1 MYSYIDTLYITA
13 CTRPASTVTCIS
25 WLSYLLLSYLPW
37 IRSATSLA
45 KKWGMLI
52 ESILFFLSSR
62 LVLVW
67 TSPTCGTMGRSC
79 GSTQQRN
86 SWPRGGRRDKDPP
99 LCALVSCE
107 IAISVS
113 PSMPSK
119 LWFSEGMNVSADW
132 WLSRK
137 LVNILTSVVIKI
149 CVLLHYHFDIATLN
163 CFLDTAPN
171 IGYHFVT
178 YVYHSW

>member
-13 CTRPASTVTCIS
+13 CTRPASTVTCTS
-25 WLSYLLLSYLPW
+25 WLPYLLLSYLPW

-67 TSPTCGTMGRSC
+67 TSPTCDTMGRSC

-113 PSMPSK
+113 SSMTSK
-119 LWFSEGMNVSADW
+119 LWFADGNLRIFQPHLLSYKYVSSYIII
-132 WLSRK
+132 LK
-137 LVNILTSVVIKI
+137 LPP
-149 CVLLHYHFDIATLN
+149 
-163 CFLDTAPN
+163 CFLDTAAVN
-171 IGYHFVT
+171 LTLFT
-178 YVYHSW
+178 